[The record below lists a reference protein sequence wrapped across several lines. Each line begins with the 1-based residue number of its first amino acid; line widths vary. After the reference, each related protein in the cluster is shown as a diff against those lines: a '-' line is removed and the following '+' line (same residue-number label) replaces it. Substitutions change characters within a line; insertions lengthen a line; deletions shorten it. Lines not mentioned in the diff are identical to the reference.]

1 MIGKINKKILLLAV
15 VALLALSSAYILIKP
30 AEQAKADSTYSETWV
45 INEEWQ
51 YSSLCIGGSIQ
62 YTVAGL
68 DTTFDSFYIENGAA
82 GGFPY
87 VGVSTMSSFS
97 VYKDNA
103 YKYYSTPTTPVDTT
117 NVVSYDTWK
126 NGLGRITF
134 LADTSAAE
142 YSELRTWFEANATR
156 VGCNVTFKYGA
167 TVFKTVSVSNGVKAS
182 TIDLTGVSPQKA
194 KYVFKGWSKT
204 MGGSIVNLANE
215 TITADTTYY
224 AVFELSAAETCYET
238 WVIKENWQCPSK
250 DLSLS
255 GIQYT
260 AIGAYEIY
268 SSFTVGTSGGPCP
281 IIGSGMYASLSV
293 YKDNAYK
300 YYSIP
305 TNPNDTTNVV
315 PYDTWK
321 NGLGKITF
329 FADTSATE
337 YSALRT
343 WLEVNATRIGF
354 TVTFKNGTDTVK
366 TTMVNENS
374 KASAIDLTGVSPEKT
389 GYTFKGWS
397 KTNGGSMV
405 NLANETITADTTY
418 YAVFEINKYSITFND
433 GTSVLKT
440 VTANYGTKASEINVS
455 TLAPEKEGYTF
466 KGWSKTNGGE
476 VVDLSTVT
484 INQSMAFFAVYEK
497 QTFEIKFMDGE
508 TLLKTVTVDYGT
520 NLSAISLTGVS
531 TDKTGFTFRGW
542 ALSNGGTVVNS
553 ETYSV
558 KSAVNFYAVYDV
570 EGKATVVFKNG
581 ATSLKTVTVDLGAK
595 ASEIDLSDLELE
607 KNGYTFKGWAR
618 SENGIIVD
626 LETVSVNEYTILYAV
641 YEKNSTNTNLSSD
654 NVAKIFGVVGLIALG
669 AVLGGVLFKK
679 RR

>member
-1 MIGKINKKILLLAV
+1 MIKDITKRMSIFAFALIAAITTICGVTGMTANKV
-15 VALLALSSAYILIKP
+15 SADE
-30 AEQAKADSTYSETWV
+30 AYSETWV
-45 INEEWQ
+45 IKESWTWTKDVTVTIN
-51 YSSLCIGGSIQ
+51 GK
-62 YTVAGL
+62 VAG
-68 DTTFDSFYIENGAA
+68 DGCASPDAEFESHKDRDYTFG
-82 GGFPY
+82 
-87 VGVSTMSSFS
+87 TFS
-97 VYKDNA
+97 VTGSGAEDARIKLNGQEISIHSSGENPYFGYPCKLMNM
-103 YKYYSTPTTPVDTT
+103 
-117 NVVSYDTWK
+117 SYDGWVTAS
-126 NGLGRITF
+126 GTLTF
-134 LADTSAAE
+134 YADTSAAE
-142 YSELRTWFEANATR
+142 YSELRAWLEQNATQIF
-156 VGCNVTFKYGA
+156 VQVWYNGDIAQC
-167 TVFKTVSVSNGVKAS
+167 VSVPLGTTYEQFDKTKAPKRAGYTCIGWSNEENGEVATGALRYSDSSGVLYIQVYPVYAKEAPAE
-182 TIDLTGVSPQKA
+182 TA
-194 KYVFKGWSKT
+194 KY
-204 MGGSIVNLANE
+204 
-215 TITADTTYY
+215 
-224 AVFELSAAETCYET
+224 
-238 WVIKENWQCPSK
+238 
-250 DLSLS
+250 
-255 GIQYT
+255 
-260 AIGAYEIY
+260 
-268 SSFTVGTSGGPCP
+268 
-281 IIGSGMYASLSV
+281 
-293 YKDNAYK
+293 
-300 YYSIP
+300 
-305 TNPNDTTNVV
+305 
-315 PYDTWK
+315 
-321 NGLGKITF
+321 
-329 FADTSATE
+329 
-337 YSALRT
+337 
-343 WLEVNATRIGF
+343 
-354 TVTFKNGTDTVK
+354 TVTFKDGEKVLYTLSVESGK
-366 TTMVNENS
+366 AVNLSEYPEINE
-374 KASAIDLTGVSPEKT
+374 SAAKT

-397 KTNGGSMV
+397 KTNDGSVV

-455 TLAPEKEGYTF
+455 TFAPEKEGYTF

-570 EGKATVVFKNG
+570 AGKATVVFKNG

-607 KNGYTFKGWAR
+607 KNGYSFKGWAR

-626 LETVSVNEYTILYAV
+626 LETVSVNEYTIFYAV
-641 YEKNSTNTNLSSD
+641 YEKDSTDTNISSD
-654 NVAKIFGVVGLIALG
+654 NVTKIFGVVGLIALG